1 MADREVIDACLK
13 VVSNRCRNL
22 RKAIDRAKTWEQAA
36 AKGQDLNAEQLE
48 SVKSCVKKEALLAEL
63 QEILKKQTSI
73 VERPEQQEEKPKI
86 SKRAA
91 KAAKAKERRAK
102 SVRSQ
107 EESTASSMDGTQK
120 DDDSDKALTTSPR
133 DAKSPDY
140 SKESSAVAA
149 PSEHLTA
156 DNRRLEAEN
165 QALRRE
171 LEDLKESKATEQN
184 GMKKENVRKVLN
196 LFHIVD
202 FLRQQGSREALHGY
216 AASHPETIGNFVT
229 ELDMDLL
236 CYFNVMLT
244 SPNGNVPHNEAVDVS
259 TLHCLEF
266 LQNSQL
272 DAFKDTSYE
281 ALTRIVDKISSC
293 PILTERGLDERAKAA
308 LQSEKFVHD
317 GTNGNGPAHEVTD
330 ARANVAIP

>member
-63 QEILKKQTSI
+63 TEILKKQTSI
-73 VERPEQQEEKPKI
+73 VQPAEQPDEKPKI

-91 KAAKAKERRAK
+91 KAAKAKERREKAVQ
-102 SVRSQ
+102 SR
-107 EESTASSMDGTQK
+107 EETITSSIDATQK
-120 DDDSDKALTTSPR
+120 DDDSNEAHAASPP
-133 DAKSPDY
+133 DTKSLDQLD
-140 SKESSAVAA
+140 A
-149 PSEHLTA
+149 PSESANKAEHFKA
-156 DNRRLEAEN
+156 ENRRLETEN

-171 LEDLKESKATEQN
+171 LEDQKKAATTEYSGVRKES
-184 GMKKENVRKVLN
+184 VRKVLN

-216 AASHPETIGNFVT
+216 AASHPEKTGSFVT

-259 TLHCLEF
+259 TFHCIEF
-266 LQNSQL
+266 LQNSKL
-272 DAFKDTSYE
+272 DAFKDTSYA
-281 ALTRIVDKISSC
+281 ALTRIVDIISSC
-293 PILTERGLDERAKAA
+293 PILTERGLDERAKAM
-308 LQSEKFVHD
+308 LRHEKFVHD
-317 GTNGNGPAHEVTD
+317 GTNGNGPAHKVTD
-330 ARANVAIP
+330 ATANISTP